1 MSSWVAVRQ
10 AAREGWLASLG
21 RRLPGPSFALGLVI
35 VVGMALLSF
44 LAPFLGLGDPLAMN
58 VKDRLQAP
66 SLAHLFGTD
75 ELGRD
80 VFVRVIY
87 GGKIDLTLGF
97 VTATVS
103 LIIGMAV
110 GTIAGFYRGTR
121 ETVIMRT
128 VDVVLS
134 IPFLVLV
141 LAVVTVVGPG
151 LVGVYIGIIAVS
163 WTIYA
168 RISYSEM
175 LSLRERQFILAARTL
190 GYGTARIVFRHA
202 LPNLFRSNLA
212 WFMSYIVANI
222 VALASLSYLGVGVQP
237 PEPEWGALIAGGQN
251 YLLSAWWISTMP
263 GLVVVLT
270 GIGFVLLGEWLT
282 ERVAGDRVARA

>member
-1 MSSWVAVRQ
+1 MSSGVAVRQ

-44 LAPFLGLGDPLAMN
+44 LAPLLGLGDPLAMN

-121 ETVIMRT
+121 ETVDMQLYPYAILALRGGLPNGDHRPRDDLHRAFDLLGQLRSQT
-128 VDVVLS
+128 
-134 IPFLVLV
+134 IPNNN
-141 LAVVTVVGPG
+141 
-151 LVGVYIGIIAVS
+151 
-163 WTIYA
+163 
-168 RISYSEM
+168 
-175 LSLRERQFILAARTL
+175 LREAAR
-190 GYGTARIVFRHA
+190 
-202 LPNLFRSNLA
+202 S
-212 WFMSYIVANI
+212 
-222 VALASLSYLGVGVQP
+222 
-237 PEPEWGALIAGGQN
+237 
-251 YLLSAWWISTMP
+251 STDTC
-263 GLVVVLT
+263 LV
-270 GIGFVLLGEWLT
+270 
-282 ERVAGDRVARA
+282 D